1 MSYRLSPK
9 KVIFCNKSH
18 ILANFNQ
25 LGGRLILLSLI
36 SQNPVTPTCG
46 TNVFDYIPTDCTLHV
61 PAGSKEAYAND
72 PIWSYFTDIVEF
84 ATVEVST
91 QENNATFE
99 IPTVEN
105 AIAYTVNVYTD
116 EAMTQLVAT
125 ANYDA
130 SGAIIPMSTSLN
142 ISISGLENGTYYYNV
157 IAKSSTDEEV
167 SSFTGSF
174 EINSSTGIH
183 VIANSNEVVETAR
196 YDINGRLL
204 SEPVEGFNIVVYSD
218 GTTRKEFV
226 K

>member
-1 MSYRLSPK
+1 
-9 KVIFCNKSH
+9 
-18 ILANFNQ
+18 
-25 LGGRLILLSLI
+25 
-36 SQNPVTPTCG
+36 
-46 TNVFDYIPTDCTLHV
+46 
-61 PAGSKEAYAND
+61 
-72 PIWSYFTDIVEF
+72 
-84 ATVEVST
+84 
-91 QENNATFE
+91 
-99 IPTVEN
+99 
-105 AIAYTVNVYTD
+105 
-116 EAMTQLVAT
+116 MTQLVAT

-142 ISISGLENGTYYYNV
+142 LSISGLENGTYYYNV

-183 VIANSNEVVETAR
+183 VIANGNEAVESAR